1 MSSAFIPLL
10 MYSRRPTECIIH
22 FRLPVSSGDDRF
34 ILAAVELV
42 VDCFELELVWS
53 RIEGRHATCV
63 VPYEVVESFLNALLD
78 ALLFASGPAQ
88 HSVHSCTDEIKPP
101 RP

>member
-1 MSSAFIPLL
+1 
-10 MYSRRPTECIIH
+10 
-22 FRLPVSSGDDRF
+22 
-34 ILAAVELV
+34 
-42 VDCFELELVWS
+42 
-53 RIEGRHATCV
+53 